1 MSAKN
6 HSKWPT
12 NAHDDIMTAEPPAA
26 DLVCPN
32 CGRAHLEHFCA
43 HCGQSDRDYARALR
57 SVTGEFVRE
66 TFEVDSRLYRT
77 LKLLFFKPGQLTGEF
92 SRNHRASYMSPVRLY
107 IFASFVFFLVLSLT
121 GRLDSPEVT
130 LIPDPP
136 DRELVE
142 TGPTDERGEAFMAE
156 LPEEYGRKVQDILD
170 RPDGDPT
177 RQAILGFTV
186 TETPDEMN
194 RIKRFFLFAGID
206 LVHDP
211 SLVGERVTSNL
222 PIAMFFLLPLCALI
236 LAAFYI
242 GKKRFLVEHL
252 VFAIHVQTFV
262 FMAYTVSMLLPRVG
276 PIAWISLI
284 CVLIPYPYFVI
295 ALRRYYGDGW
305 VWTVA
310 KSIGVLT
317 LYSVIFG
324 PAFLISVFVT
334 S

>member
-1 MSAKN
+1 MSESGLDKVATDPIAN
-6 HSKWPT
+6 GG
-12 NAHDDIMTAEPPAA
+12 I
-26 DLVCPN
+26 CPN
-32 CGRAHLEHFCA
+32 CHRERPEHFCA
-43 HCGQSDRDYARALR
+43 HCGQNDRDYARALR

-77 LKLLFFKPGQLTGEF
+77 LKLLLLKPGQLTREF
-92 SRNHRASYMSPVRLY
+92 SRNRRASYMSPVRIY

-121 GRLDSPEVT
+121 GNLDSPQVNVT
-130 LIPDPP
+130 PDLPEQELI
-136 DRELVE
+136 E
-142 TGPTDERGEAFMAE
+142 TRPTNERGEAFVAE
-156 LPEEYGRKVQDILD
+156 LPEEYRRKVRAILD
-170 RPDGDPT
+170 RPDGDPM
-177 RQAILGFTV
+177 RQAMLGFTV
-186 TETPDEMN
+186 EKTPDEMN
-194 RIKRFFLFAGID
+194 WIERFFLFAGID
-206 LVHDP
+206 LFHDP
-211 SLVGERVTSNL
+211 SLVGERVISNL
-222 PIAMFFLLPLCALI
+222 PIAMFFLLPLYALI

-242 GKKRFLVEHL
+242 RKKRFFVEHL

-262 FMAYTVSMLLPRVG
+262 FMAYTLSMLLPEAG
-276 PIAWISLI
+276 PIAWIALI

-317 LYSVIFG
+317 LYSAVFG

>member
-12 NAHDDIMTAEPPAA
+12 NAHDDTMTAEPPAA

-32 CGRAHLEHFCA
+32 CGRDHLIHFCA

-57 SVTGEFVRE
+57 SVTGEFVQE

-77 LKLLFFKPGQLTGEF
+77 LRLLLFKPGQLTREF

-130 LIPDPP
+130 IIPDPP

-142 TGPTDERGEAFMAE
+142 TGPANERGEAFVAE
-156 LPEEYGRKVQDILD
+156 LPEEYRRKVQEILD

-177 RQAILGFTV
+177 RQAVLGFAV

-222 PIAMFFLLPLCALI
+222 PIAMFFLLPLYALI
-236 LAAFYI
+236 LAAFYVR
-242 GKKRFLVEHL
+242 KKRFFVEHL

-262 FMAYTVSMLLPRVG
+262 FIAYTVSLLLRQVG
-276 PIAWISLI
+276 PVAWIGLI

-317 LYSVIFG
+317 LYSVVFG

>member
-1 MSAKN
+1 MSESGPDKVATDAT
-6 HSKWPT
+6 PEGG
-12 NAHDDIMTAEPPAA
+12 I
-26 DLVCPN
+26 CPN
-32 CGRAHLEHFCA
+32 CELERLQHFCS

-57 SVTGEFVRE
+57 SVTGQFVRE

-77 LKLLFFKPGQLTGEF
+77 LRLLLLKPGQLTREF
-92 SRNHRASYMSPVRLY
+92 SRNRRASYMSPARLY

-121 GRLDSPEVT
+121 GRLDSPELTVR
-130 LIPDPP
+130 PAA

-142 TGPTDERGEAFMAE
+142 DQLPSDERGEVFMAE
-156 LPEEYGRKVQDILD
+156 LPEDYRRKVQEILD
-170 RPDGDPT
+170 RPDSDPM
-177 RQAILGFTV
+177 RQAVLGSTV
-186 TETPDEMN
+186 AKTPDEMS
-194 RIKRFFLFAGID
+194 RIERFFLFAGID
-206 LVHDP
+206 LFHDP
-211 SLVGERVTSNL
+211 SVVGERVISNL
-222 PIAMFFLLPLCALI
+222 PIAMFFLLPLYALI

-242 GKKRFLVEHL
+242 RKKRFFVEHL

-262 FMAYTVSMLLPRVG
+262 FMAYTVSMLLPEAG
-276 PIAWISLI
+276 PIAWVALI

-317 LYSVIFG
+317 LYSVVFG

-334 S
+334 G